1 MTKCSSDTF
10 AERTDLGQ
18 DMSAVEIAQLAPR
31 KGAVVFTMP
40 RMRRERKAGEM
51 PTQKTDKTAKD
62 MKAVTDKIAGFPEPY
77 AEIGIRLHDTII
89 NAGPK
94 LKPRLW
100 YGMPGYATGRST
112 PVLVFFRCDDG
123 VFTLGL
129 SEKATV
135 ESEPDSTLRPCAW
148 FLDEI
153 DDTTL
158 KKIADLV
165 RTAAG

>member
-1 MTKCSSDTF
+1 
-10 AERTDLGQ
+10 
-18 DMSAVEIAQLAPR
+18 
-31 KGAVVFTMP
+31 
-40 RMRRERKAGEM
+40 M
-51 PTQKTDKTAKD
+51 PTKKSDKTAQD
-62 MKAVTDKIAGFPEPY
+62 LEAVKEKIADFPDPY
-77 AEIGIRLHDTII
+77 AKIGTRLHETII

-112 PVLVFFRCDDG
+112 PVLIFFRCDDG
-123 VFTLGL
+123 VFTFGL

-153 DDTTL
+153 DDATL
-158 KKIADLV
+158 NKIADLV
-165 RTAAG
+165 RTAVG